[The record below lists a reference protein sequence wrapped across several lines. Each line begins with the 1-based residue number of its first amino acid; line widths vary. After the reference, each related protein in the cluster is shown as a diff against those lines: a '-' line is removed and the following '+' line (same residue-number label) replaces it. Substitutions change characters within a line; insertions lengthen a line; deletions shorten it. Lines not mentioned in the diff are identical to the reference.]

1 MGRGKVVLQRIE
13 NKINRQVTFSKR
25 RQGILKKA
33 QELAVLCDAEVALVI
48 ISAKGKVYDYGNVG
62 THKTLERYQKC
73 SYSLQDSTAIDRESQ
88 NWHFE
93 VANLRHQHAELE
105 RIKKH
110 LSGEDLH
117 DLSIQYLQ
125 QLEDDL
131 DKALLKVRR
140 ERDRHFEEK
149 LRDQKLKERQLQEQ
163 NKHLQKQVDECQR
176 QHSFN
181 SIQAAPQSWDSNA
194 VENNGYIVQLNR
206 SNPVECE
213 PTLQIGYQ
221 YVPSA
226 TSIARHEPTQN
237 NYIQG
242 WNML

>member
-140 ERDRHFEEK
+140 ER
-149 LRDQKLKERQLQEQ
+149 ERQLQEQ